1 MPDGSYSIS
10 DIQDYIKFVIKKHEI
25 LTIPSIH
32 IYINRTDSR
41 LVLKIKDEYKLELQT
56 LETIN
61 LFGSINKLIDETKN
75 GERVPSLDVVKV
87 VM

>member
-1 MPDGSYSIS
+1 M
-10 DIQDYIKFVIKKHEI
+10 
-25 LTIPSIH
+25 
-32 IYINRTDSR
+32 
-41 LVLKIKDEYKLELQT
+41 LKIKDEYKLELQT

-87 VM
+87 VLV